1 MKRAGVIGIM
11 IAMVLGAVAGCGKKA
26 APVEDAGSAKSGFA
40 TLETIDM
47 EQKEVNAD
55 IFKDYDLTM
64 INTWA
69 TWCGPCVGELP
80 ELEELN
86 QELKDEGKKVA
97 IKGMVIETQGVIKPG
112 LSDEERKKAEKVLKE
127 TGVTYQQL
135 LVSEDLANT
144 VLSNQLSFPTTYFV
158 DKDGNLVGDPVE
170 GSNDK
175 AGWKRTIDDKLEELK
190 GE

>member
-26 APVEDAGSAKSGFA
+26 APAEDAGSAKSGFA
-40 TLETIDM
+40 TLETVDM

-86 QELKDEGKKVA
+86 QELKEEGKKVA
-97 IKGMVIETQGVIKPG
+97 VKGMVIETQGVIQPG

-144 VLSNQLSFPTTYFV
+144 ILSNQLSFPTTYFV

-175 AGWKRTIDDKLEELK
+175 AGWKRAIDEKLEELK

>member
-11 IAMVLGAVAGCGKKA
+11 IAMILGAVAGCGKKA
-26 APVEDAGSAKSGFA
+26 APAEDTGSAKSGFA
-40 TLETIDM
+40 TLETVDM

>member
-26 APVEDAGSAKSGFA
+26 EPAEDAGSAKSGFA
-40 TLETIDM
+40 TLETVDM

-190 GE
+190 SE

>member
-1 MKRAGVIGIM
+1 
-11 IAMVLGAVAGCGKKA
+11 
-26 APVEDAGSAKSGFA
+26 
-40 TLETIDM
+40 
-47 EQKEVNAD
+47 
-55 IFKDYDLTM
+55 
-64 INTWA
+64 
-69 TWCGPCVGELP
+69 
-80 ELEELN
+80 
-86 QELKDEGKKVA
+86 
-97 IKGMVIETQGVIKPG
+97 MVIETQGVIKPG

-190 GE
+190 SE